1 MSVKGRV
8 HLYVGDDEFA
18 VRTAASVLLDTLV
31 PEADRAFGLEVVE
44 GQAGNSEEAL
54 LSLRR
59 CEEAFLTR
67 GFLMT
72 GAKVVWWRSVT
83 FLADGQTAQVDDV
96 KAKVKAFAQMLKE
109 VEGEGNILVIT
120 APKVDRRSMLFKV
133 CSERYSLREFAVPEK
148 SAEAGRYAQSTVVQ
162 ELTARGLRANRE
174 VVDRFLAR
182 AGSDSRQIAG
192 EVEKLSLY
200 VHGRRDVTVDDVDAI
215 VSASA
220 ESAMWDIQDAVG
232 RRDLGYGLRVLR
244 NLLDQRESPIGIV
257 TMILNRLKELQVYR
271 EALDRGWLQ
280 FAPGGKMAEWGGME
294 PEVEAQVTYVL
305 RKSPRSQHPFR
316 AGLLAKQAQL
326 YSPAML
332 RRALQQVMAAQEALV
347 SSSVPP
353 AILLEL
359 LLTRL
364 LMDGMTGA
372 GTRRAPARTGLV
384 SS

>member
-18 VRTAASVLLDTLV
+18 VRTAASGLIDSLV

-44 GQAGNSEEAL
+44 GLAGNSEEAL
-54 LSLRR
+54 VSIKR

-72 GAKVVWWRSVT
+72 GAKVVWWRNVT
-83 FLADGQTAQVDDV
+83 FLAEGQTAQADEV
-96 KAKVKAFAQMLKE
+96 KAKVKVFAQMLKE
-109 VEGEGNILVIT
+109 VEGEGNILVMT

-133 CSERYSLREFAVPEK
+133 CSDRYSLREFAIPEK
-148 SAEAGRYAQSTVVQ
+148 SAEAGRYAQATVLQ
-162 ELTARGLRANRE
+162 ELTARGLRANRD
-174 VVDRFLAR
+174 VVERFLERTGA
-182 AGSDSRQIAG
+182 DSRQIAG
-192 EVEKLSLY
+192 EMEKLSLY
-200 VHGRRDVTVDDVDAI
+200 VHGRRDITVDDVDAI

-232 RRDLGYGLRVLR
+232 HRELGRSLRILRR
-244 NLLDQRESPIGIV
+244 LLDQRENPIGIV

-280 FAPGGKMAEWGGME
+280 FASGGKMAEWGGME
-294 PEVEAQVTYVL
+294 AEVEAQVAFIL
-305 RKSPRSQHPFR
+305 RKSPRSLHPYR
-316 AGLLAKQAQL
+316 AGILARQAQL
-326 YSPAML
+326 YSSAML
-332 RRALQQVMAAQEALV
+332 RRALQQVMAAQETLV

-353 AILLEL
+353 AIVLEL

-364 LMDGMTGA
+364 LTEGRTGPDV
-372 GTRRAPARTGLV
+372 RPVPARMGLV